1 MNRDSRLNLL
11 IKTIC
16 FNPNCSFTDLKKIL
30 HGRIGPNELL
40 EAVHDLEDTNE
51 IKIDKSGLS
60 VNKKPK
66 WKIQV
71 KDKRTFQNIQDLE
84 EGIEAYQKEIELI
97 LKQFKKEGIVKNQMT
112 DYYDNKGKLRRHKA
126 KALNTKIEGLF
137 KIVNFY
143 FDTLFISSATLSSN
157 LALGHISKNYNSQV
171 RKLEKNVIEFILQTK
186 VRIEEIQFKQSGPN
200 DTHLIAQW
208 FRLEHYWLGPIM
220 EKLPGDKNMFDKI

>member
-11 IKTIC
+11 VKTIC

-51 IKIDKSGLS
+51 IQIDKSGLT

-66 WKIQV
+66 WKI
-71 KDKRTFQNIQDLE
+71 KIRDKTTFQNIQDLE
-84 EGIEAYQKEIELI
+84 QGIKDYKKEIDLI
-97 LKQFKKEGIVKNQMT
+97 LKRFKIEGIVKNQMT

-126 KALNTKIEGLF
+126 KALNSKIEGLF
-137 KIVNFY
+137 KIINFY

-157 LALGHISKNYNSQV
+157 LALGHISKNYNSQI
-171 RKLEKNVIEFILQTK
+171 RELEKNVIEFILETK
-186 VRIEEIQFKQSGPN
+186 VRIENIQFRLSGPG

-208 FRLEHYWLGPIM
+208 FRLAHHWLGPIM